1 MKLNLIDSIIE
12 EVIINV
18 NFINIFLKEMILS
31 NF

>member
-1 MKLNLIDSIIE
+1 MQLNLINSIIE
-12 EVIINV
+12 EIIINV